1 MLLAN
6 LLVLMRIEPAGHD
19 DKNMQLMEPSHV
31 IYSHAVVYLTG
42 SILQVYRTVLYIVL
56 YRYLVNIH
64 LLSKRLYNHL
74 YRKRY
79 TFILVNLP

>member
-6 LLVLMRIEPAGHD
+6 LLVLMRIESAGHD

-31 IYSHAVVYLTG
+31 IYSRAPVYLTG
-42 SILQVYRTVLYIVL
+42 FILQVYRTVL